1 MSDLLSRLENE
12 LADITRQ
19 QNDLMA
25 RKQVIRYAVTQLR
38 MGRSPVTV
46 QALLDESKERVR
58 RNVVYAEDQ
67 S

>member
-1 MSDLLSRLENE
+1 MSDLLTRLEDE
-12 LADITRQ
+12 LSAITRQ

-46 QALLDESKERVR
+46 QALLDEGKERVT
-58 RNVVYAEDQ
+58 
-67 S
+67 